1 MMITLGG
8 SSGPDT
14 GGMTAIGGREVE
26 KVAPPEPEKRVE
38 PTPPAVPPKMTLP
51 PEKPKPARKEEA
63 RRAPPEPAER
73 PVTTGAQVTEG
84 NTPVDTGVRGRGF
97 GGLSSSGGNGPFS
110 IKLDTGEFCCHE
122 YLDAMLATIERN
134 WRRNQGTT
142 GATVMKFTIL
152 KSGRLDNIE
161 IERTSGVGLL
171 DLAAQRAL
179 DQTTLQP
186 LPDRYTNPTLTVHIT
201 FQYWND

>member
-1 MMITLGG
+1 
-8 SSGPDT
+8 
-14 GGMTAIGGREVE
+14 
-26 KVAPPEPEKRVE
+26 
-38 PTPPAVPPKMTLP
+38 MTLP

-63 RRAPPEPAER
+63 RRAPAEPAER
-73 PVTTGAQVTEG
+73 PVTTGTQVAEG

-97 GGLSSSGGNGPFS
+97 SGLSSSGGNGPFS

-134 WRRNQGTT
+134 WNRNQGTA

-152 KSGRLDNIE
+152 KSGRLDNVE
-161 IERTSGVGLL
+161 IERTSGAAAL
-171 DLAAQRAL
+171 DRAALRAL
-179 DQTTLQP
+179 DLTTLPP

-201 FQYWND
+201 FQYYDD